1 MNNNERKKRR
11 LYVASFLNDVPTL
24 SRGELIPKRVIYTA
38 PEKQAQLTTT
48 VSVWYMR
55 PAFLLT
61 LSVLLFAV
69 SIGTTGYSVL
79 YGTQS
84 AAAPILSVTKESE
97 LSHFRYGI
105 ALPGPEQVAYEET
118 KDTLLKEVSIF
129 MELDLIEMELRYYKD
144 GEVVDRAK
152 IHTKGES
159 DTWWQIPAGLY
170 TVDQKKKKRY
180 SNFGNIYMPWS
191 LSFDGNFYINGWP
204 YYKDETLVPEEYM
217 GGGARLFD
225 EDAER
230 IFEVTE
236 IGTPVLV
243 REYGFETDDF
253 LYTASVEG
261 VHAREYLIADV
272 ESNTILAA
280 SDMDAVL
287 PIASLV
293 KLMTALVAA
302 EEIDLEKD
310 VLLHNG
316 TASWV
321 TTIIPRLSGSY
332 QVSMYSLLQLLLQES
347 SNEAAEVIA
356 SEIGRTEFIELMNA
370 KAKEIGMR
378 NTTFADPSGLDDG
391 NISSM
396 HDLLVL
402 VQYIHNN
409 RGFILEMTREQNLP
423 TAYTDEQFGGLVN
436 FNMIDGVD
444 FVAGK
449 VGETAAAGQ
458 TSISLH
464 SVSIDQQNRLIA
476 VILLGTDER
485 TKDIVRLISF
495 VEEQFN

>member
-1 MNNNERKKRR
+1 
-11 LYVASFLNDVPTL
+11 
-24 SRGELIPKRVIYTA
+24 
-38 PEKQAQLTTT
+38 
-48 VSVWYMR
+48 
-55 PAFLLT
+55 
-61 LSVLLFAV
+61 
-69 SIGTTGYSVL
+69 
-79 YGTQS
+79 
-84 AAAPILSVTKESE
+84 
-97 LSHFRYGI
+97 
-105 ALPGPEQVAYEET
+105 
-118 KDTLLKEVSIF
+118 
-129 MELDLIEMELRYYKD
+129 
-144 GEVVDRAK
+144 
-152 IHTKGES
+152 
-159 DTWWQIPAGLY
+159 
-170 TVDQKKKKRY
+170 
-180 SNFGNIYMPWS
+180 MPWS

-444 FVAGK
+444 FIAGK